1 MSQAQSPAGSLDVL
15 FRPRSVA
22 VVGAS
27 RRPQAIGHQIFKNLL
42 DAGFQGPVYPVNPG
56 AESIRSVR
64 AYPSLASIGAPVDLA
79 VICVPAARA
88 LDAIREAGEAGVKG
102 LIVISAGFGETGGEG
117 AQLQGSLRGL
127 LDQYGMRAVGPNCL
141 GVVHTDPAVR
151 LNATFAPQYPPPGK
165 VAFASQSG
173 ALGVAILD
181 HARTLGIGIRSF
193 VSVGNRVDLSLHE
206 LLAHWRDD
214 PETEVVLLYLESFG
228 DPVRFARVAQEV
240 SRETPIVAVKSGRTL
255 AGQKAASSHTG
266 ALAGRDA
273 AADALFHQAGVIR
286 VDTVEE
292 LFDTAMLVAN
302 QPLPRGRRLGILT
315 NAGGPGIMAADCAES
330 ESLQVPV
337 LSGALQQQLRE
348 FLPAEASTTN
358 PVDMVAAAGPD
369 EFDRASRLLLESG
382 EVDALLVVFVPPV
395 ASDTGEVARRIVA
408 RTDGSDLPV
417 VTCFLGTHGVPEA
430 LQALEGGDVPSYRYP
445 EAAVRALAR
454 AGRYREW
461 RQRDVV
467 PPGRFDDVDARRA
480 LAALNEVGDD
490 GWLTPGGARGL
501 LEAYGIHHVD
511 TRFAA
516 TEEQAAAVSEE
527 LGYPLVMKLDA
538 EGVLHKSDVQGVRL
552 GLRSADQV
560 RTALRTMRENLEAR
574 GQGASFR
581 GVLLQ
586 PQVAGGTEVAVG
598 TVTDPAFG
606 PLLMVGTGGVN
617 LELLRDVRFLLP
629 PLDAGKVREAVH
641 SLRGYPLLDGY
652 RGRPKADQDALEELI
667 LRVGQLLEDHPSL
680 VEMDLNPV
688 MVLPEGRG
696 CTVVDVRVKLAN

>member
-1 MSQAQSPAGSLDVL
+1 MSQPAPGSLDVL

-27 RRPQAIGHQIFKNLL
+27 RRPKAIGHQVFKNLL
-42 DAGFQGPVYPVNPG
+42 EAGFQGPVYPINPG
-56 AESIRSVR
+56 AEFVRSVK
-64 AYPSLASIGAPVDLA
+64 AYPDLASIGAPVDMA

-88 LDAIREAGEAGVKG
+88 LAAIEEAGKAGVKG
-102 LIVISAGFGETGGEG
+102 VVVISAGFGETGG
-117 AQLQGSLRGL
+117 QGPEREAALRKIL
-127 LDQYGMRAVGPNCL
+127 NQYGMRAVGPNCL

-151 LNATFAPQYPPPGK
+151 LNATFAPHYPPQGK

-214 PETEVVLLYLESFG
+214 PATEVVLLYLESFG

-240 SRETPIVAVKSGRTL
+240 SRQTPIVAVKSGRTL

-302 QPLPRGRRLGILT
+302 QPLPPGRRLGILT

-330 ESLQVPV
+330 EDLKVPALSPGLQ
-337 LSGALQQQLRE
+337 GKLRE

-358 PVDMVAAAGPD
+358 PVDMVAAAGPE

-382 EVDALLVVFVPPV
+382 EVDALLVLFVPPV

-408 RTDGSDLPV
+408 RTDAATLPV

-454 AGRYREW
+454 AVRYREW
-461 RQRDVV
+461 RGREVV
-467 PPGRFDDVDARRA
+467 PPDRFHDVDARRA
-480 LAALNEVGDD
+480 LAALEEAGEG
-490 GWLTPGGARGL
+490 GWLTPGGARSL
-501 LEAYGIHHVD
+501 LEAYGIHHVE
-511 TRFAA
+511 TRFAS
-516 TEEQAAAVSEE
+516 TEEQAAAVAEE

-552 GLRSADQV
+552 GLRGADQV
-560 RTALRTMRENLEAR
+560 RAALRSMRENLEAR
-574 GQGASFR
+574 GQGGAFR

-586 PQVAGGTEVAVG
+586 PMVAGGTEVAVG
-598 TVTDPAFG
+598 TVSDPAFG

-629 PLDAGKVREAVH
+629 PLDAGKVGEAIR
-641 SLRGYPLLDGY
+641 SLRGYPLLNGY
-652 RGRPKADQDALEELI
+652 RGRPLADQPALEELV
-667 LRVGQLLEDHPSL
+667 LRVGQLLDDHPRIT
-680 VEMDLNPV
+680 EMDLNPV
-688 MVLPEGRG
+688 MVLPAGRG
-696 CTVVDVRVKLAN
+696 CTVVDVRVRLAS